1 MSVKRKEKQRER
13 HKEWAKMYEKYLASG
28 KTVREWCEKTGI
40 AEGTF
45 RSRVKQLKEE
55 KWELEHEIVE
65 VKAEAKEQNRNT
77 ENKGMRQITPRSKN
91 KNPSAIEQREKY
103 YLQKSGKIA
112 HGIRESRYLFDG
124 CKPSLGNSVSRCKR

>member
-55 KWELEHEIVE
+55 KWEPEHEIVE
-65 VKAEAKEQNRNT
+65 VKAEAEEQNRHT
-77 ENKGMRQITPRSKN
+77 ENKEVIRI
-91 KNPSAIEQREKY
+91 
-103 YLQKSGKIA
+103 SG
-112 HGIRESRYLFDG
+112 HGITAELPTDVSPELVTALMKG
-124 CKPSLGNSVSRCKR
+124 MSLC